1 MSFVLGFKEWLG
13 NNVWIDD
20 GSDRLNRKYMVTLI
34 IILMVVV
41 MTGQFIRGDQIQCF
55 TPVYFTGAQVEYSHS
70 TCWTLGTSYIIG
82 DGDKES
88 KDQLEGMLN
97 VPVSSRD
104 GNGGFHVTGY
114 VGPYHTGQRVA
125 VSYYQWTPLI
135 LAIAAFLF
143 HLPYIVWHIMAVSSG
158 MPLESMLSAAREV
171 SKVQKDGGSRDGFIN
186 DILFR
191 FTRYIEKTHM
201 DTTGSCPP
209 AIKKALRT
217 GRSFGNYLFTLY
229 MGVKVLY
236 ILLIIVNMLLL
247 QAFFGGDP
255 RFSVLRHGLWVLEN
269 LFTLSVWPQSPIFPI
284 KTVCTFSAEQQ
295 GNPLPYTL
303 QCVLP
308 LNLYND
314 KFFAIF
320 TIVYPILLII
330 SFVSMLSWI
339 WTNSAHGRKAF
350 VDRYL
355 IKPLDLKRADLS
367 DVNMFTEEYLRRDGI
382 FVLQM
387 VEMNVGGLVVETLME
402 KLWDQFT
409 EEKDEAMRDRD
420 SEGDSVDGK
429 SSLDGESGLY
439 PHLASP
445 RHGDGAKKP
454 LKKKPSFVRTRVQAG
469 RGQNGNSTMV

>member
-20 GSDRLNRKYMVTLI
+20 GSDRINRKYMVTLI

-70 TCWTLGTSYIIG
+70 TCWTLGTSYII
-82 DGDKES
+82 ES
-88 KDQLEGMLN
+88 KKKSGEVPADSVSRQGYLN
-97 VPVSSRD
+97 VPVSGGSFES
-104 GNGGFHVTGY
+104 GFHQTGY
-114 VGPYHTGQRVA
+114 VGPYHDGERVA

-143 HLPYIVWHIMAVSSG
+143 HLPYIIWHIMAVSSG

-171 SKVQKDGGSRDGFIN
+171 SKVQKDGGSRDGFVT

-191 FTRYIEKTHM
+191 YRRYIEKTHM
-201 DTTGSCPP
+201 DTTGALPP
-209 AIKKALRT
+209 AIKKIFRV
-217 GRSFGNYLFTLY
+217 GRSFGNYLFAVY
-229 MGVKVLY
+229 MLIKVLY
-236 ILLIIVNMLLL
+236 VAFIAVNLALLD
-247 QAFFGGDP
+247 AFFGGDP
-255 RFSVLRHGLWVLEN
+255 RFTVFRHGIWVLEN
-269 LFTLSVWPQSPIFPI
+269 IFQRSQWPQSPIFPI

-320 TIVYPILLII
+320 TILYPLLLIV
-330 SFVSMLSWI
+330 SFISMLSWI
-339 WTNSAHGRKAF
+339 WVNSAHGRKQF

-355 IKPLDLKRADLS
+355 VKPLDIKRADLS
-367 DVNMFTEEYLRRDGI
+367 DVHMFTEEYLRRDGI

-387 VEMNVGGLVVETLME
+387 IEMNVGGLVVETLIE
-402 KLWDQFT
+402 KLWDQFV
-409 EEKDEAMRDRD
+409 EEKEEALHERD

-429 SSLDGESGLY
+429 TSLDE
-439 PHLASP
+439 
-445 RHGDGAKKP
+445 KKP
-454 LKKKPSFVRTRVQAG
+454 LKKKPSFVRSRVQAG

>member
-1 MSFVLGFKEWLG
+1 MSFVLGFKDWLG

-20 GSDRLNRKYMVTLI
+20 GSDRINRKYMVTLI

-70 TCWTLGTSYIIG
+70 TCWALGTQYIIG
-82 DGDKES
+82 AEDGAAEAED
-88 KDQLEGMLN
+88 LTGHLN
-97 VPVSSRD
+97 VPISGRD
-104 GNGGFHVTGY
+104 GNGGFHITGY
-114 VGPYHTGQRVA
+114 VGPYHKGQRVA

-135 LAIAAFLF
+135 LAIAALLF

-171 SKVQKDGGSRDGFIN
+171 SKVQKDGGSRDGYIT

-191 FTRYIEKTHM
+191 YRSYIEKTHM
-201 DTTGSCPP
+201 DTTGTCPP
-209 AIKKALRT
+209 AIKKLFRC
-217 GRSFGNYLFTLY
+217 GRAYGNYLFTLY

-269 LFTLSVWPQSPIFPI
+269 LFANSVWPQSPIFPI

-330 SFVSMLSWI
+330 SFVSMLTWI
-339 WTNSAHGRKAF
+339 WCNSSHGRKVF
-350 VDRYL
+350 VERYL
-355 IKPLDLKRADLS
+355 VKPLDLKRAEMS
-367 DVNMFTEEYLRRDGI
+367 DVQCFTEEYLRRDGI

-387 VEMNVGGLVVETLME
+387 IEMNVGGLVVETLIE
-402 KLWDQFT
+402 KLWEQFM

-429 SSLDGESGLY
+429 TSLDE
-439 PHLASP
+439 
-445 RHGDGAKKP
+445 KKP

>member
-1 MSFVLGFKEWLG
+1 
-13 NNVWIDD
+13 
-20 GSDRLNRKYMVTLI
+20 
-34 IILMVVV
+34 
-41 MTGQFIRGDQIQCF
+41 
-55 TPVYFTGAQVEYSHS
+55 
-70 TCWTLGTSYIIG
+70 
-82 DGDKES
+82 
-88 KDQLEGMLN
+88 
-97 VPVSSRD
+97 
-104 GNGGFHVTGY
+104 
-114 VGPYHTGQRVA
+114 
-125 VSYYQWTPLI
+125 
-135 LAIAAFLF
+135 
-143 HLPYIVWHIMAVSSG
+143 
-158 MPLESMLSAAREV
+158 
-171 SKVQKDGGSRDGFIN
+171 
-186 DILFR
+186 
-191 FTRYIEKTHM
+191 
-201 DTTGSCPP
+201 
-209 AIKKALRT
+209 
-217 GRSFGNYLFTLY
+217 

-355 IKPLDLKRADLS
+355 IKPLDLKRADHD
-367 DVNMFTEEYLRRDGI
+367 DVTMFTEEYLRRDGI

-429 SSLDGESGLY
+429 SSLD
-439 PHLASP
+439 
-445 RHGDGAKKP
+445 AKKP

>member
-20 GSDRLNRKYMVTLI
+20 ASDRINRKYMVTLI

-82 DGDKES
+82 DD
-88 KDQLEGMLN
+88 DQGVDPAASEDVASQGFLN
-97 VPVSSRD
+97 VPISGRD
-104 GNGGFHVTGY
+104 SNGGFHVTGY
-114 VGPYHTGQRVA
+114 VGPYHSGQRVA

-143 HLPYIVWHIMAVSSG
+143 HLPYIVWHIMSVSSG

-171 SKVQKDGGSRDGFIN
+171 SKVQKDGGSRDGYIN

-191 FTRYIEKTHM
+191 YRRYIEKTHM
-201 DTTGSCPP
+201 DSTGTCPT
-209 AIKKALRT
+209 AIKKLLRC
-217 GRSFGNYLFTLY
+217 GRSYGNYLFGLY
-229 MGVKVLY
+229 MAVKVLY

-269 LFTLSVWPQSPIFPI
+269 LFTLTVWPQSPIFPI

-330 SFVSMLSWI
+330 SFITLVTWLWC
-339 WTNSAHGRKAF
+339 NSAHGRKAF
-350 VDRYL
+350 VNRYL
-355 IKPLDLKRADLS
+355 VKPLDLKRADLS
-367 DVNMFTEEYLRRDGI
+367 DVQMFTEEYLRRDGI

-387 VEMNVGGLVVETLME
+387 IEMNVGGLVVETLIE

-409 EEKDEAMRDRD
+409 EEKEEALRDRD

-429 SSLDGESGLY
+429 TSLDGESGLY
-439 PHLASP
+439 PNLPSE
-445 RHGDGAKKP
+445 KKP

>member
-20 GSDRLNRKYMVTLI
+20 GSDRVNRKYMVTLI

-70 TCWTLGTSYIIG
+70 TCWTLGTNYIIER
-82 DGDKES
+82 DPPANSQPKLAES
-88 KDQLEGMLN
+88 GFLN
-97 VPVSSRD
+97 VPISSRD
-104 GNGGFHVTGY
+104 GDGGFHVSGY
-114 VGPYHTGQRVA
+114 VGPYHPGQRVP

-143 HLPYIVWHIMAVSSG
+143 HLPYIIWHILAVSSG

-171 SKVQKDGGSRDGFIN
+171 SKVQKDGGARDGYVQ

-191 FTRYIEKTHM
+191 YTRYIEKTHM
-201 DTTGSCPP
+201 DTTGTCPT
-209 AIKKALRT
+209 AVKKLFRI
-217 GRSFGNYLFTLY
+217 GRSYGNYLFYVY
-229 MGVKVLY
+229 MFIKVLY
-236 ILLIIVNMLLL
+236 VLFIVINLLLL

-255 RFSVLRHGLWVLEN
+255 RFSVFRHGIWVLEN
-269 LFTLSVWPQSPIFPI
+269 IVTKHQWPQSPIFPI

-314 KFFAIF
+314 KFFALF
-320 TIVYPILLII
+320 TIIYPILLIV
-330 SFVSMLSWI
+330 SFVSLLGWI
-339 WTNSAHGRKAF
+339 WVNSVHGRKKF

-355 IKPLDLKRADLS
+355 VKPLDLKRADDPDMS
-367 DVNMFTEEYLRRDGI
+367 DVKMFTEEYLRRDGI

-387 VEMNVGGLVVETLME
+387 IEMNVGGLVVETLIE
-402 KLWDQFT
+402 KLWDQFAD
-409 EEKDEAMRDRD
+409 EKDDALKEHDH
-420 SEGDSVDGK
+420 EGDSVDGK
-429 SSLDGESGLY
+429 APLDGE
-439 PHLASP
+439 
-445 RHGDGAKKP
+445 KKP
-454 LKKKPSFVRTRVQAG
+454 LRKKPSFVRSRVASG
-469 RGQNGNSTMV
+469 RGQNGSSTMV

>member
-20 GSDRLNRKYMVTLI
+20 GSDRMNRKYMVTLI

-70 TCWTLGTSYIIG
+70 TCWTLGTQYIIG
-82 DGDKES
+82 DGSMNEDTS
-88 KDQLEGMLN
+88 RDSSDDLAGMLN
-97 VPVSSRD
+97 VPISSRD
-104 GNGGFHVTGY
+104 GNGGFHVSGY
-114 VGPYHTGQRVA
+114 VGPFHPGQRVS

-171 SKVQKDGGSRDGFIN
+171 SKVQKDGGSRDGYVS

-191 FTRYIEKTHM
+191 YRRYIEKTHM
-201 DTTGSCPP
+201 DTTGTCPT
-209 AIKKALRT
+209 ALKKLVRT
-217 GRSFGNYLFTLY
+217 GRSYGNYLFTLY
-229 MGVKVLY
+229 MGVKLMYV
-236 ILLIIVNMLLL
+236 ICIVVNMLLL

-255 RFSVLRHGLWVLEN
+255 RFSVLRHGIWVLEN
-269 LFTLSVWPQSPIFPI
+269 LFSLGQWPQSPIFPI

-330 SFVSMLSWI
+330 SFISMLQWI
-339 WTNSAHGRKAF
+339 WCNSSHGRKVF
-350 VDRYL
+350 VERYL
-355 IKPLDLKRADLS
+355 IRPLNLTRIDDADQA
-367 DVNMFTEEYLRRDGI
+367 DVNIFTEEYLRRDGI

-387 VEMNVGGLVVETLME
+387 IEMNVGGLVVETLME
-402 KLWDQFT
+402 KLWEQFV
-409 EEKDEAMRDRD
+409 EEKDEAMRERD
-420 SEGDSVDGK
+420 SEGDSIDGK
-429 SSLDGESGLY
+429 TSLDE
-439 PHLASP
+439 
-445 RHGDGAKKP
+445 KKP
-454 LKKKPSFVRTRVQAG
+454 LNKKPSFARARAQNG
-469 RGQNGNSTMV
+469 RAQNGNSTMV

>member
-70 TCWTLGTSYIIG
+70 TCWTLGTNYIIEDENANS
-82 DGDKES
+82 DGPPAEDIAKN
-88 KDQLEGMLN
+88 GFLN
-97 VPVSSRD
+97 SPISGRD
-104 GNGGFHVTGY
+104 ANGGFHVTGY
-114 VGPYHTGQRVA
+114 VGPYHKGQRVA

-171 SKVQKDGGSRDGFIN
+171 SKVQKDGGSRDGYIT

-191 FTRYIEKTHM
+191 YRRYIEKTHM

-209 AIKKALRT
+209 ALKKLLRC

-236 ILLIIVNMLLL
+236 ITFIIINMLLL

-255 RFSVLRHGLWVLEN
+255 RFSVLSHGLWVLES
-269 LFTLSVWPQSPIFPI
+269 LFIKTTWPQSPIFPI

-320 TIVYPILLII
+320 TIVYPILLLTSFL
-330 SFVSMLSWI
+330 SFVSWI
-339 WTNSAHGRKAF
+339 WCNSAHGRKQF

-355 IKPLDLKRADLS
+355 VKPLDLKRADS
-367 DVNMFTEEYLRRDGI
+367 ADVQMFTEEYLRRDGI

-387 VEMNVGGLVVETLME
+387 IEMNVGGLVVETLIE

-409 EEKDEAMRDRD
+409 EEKDEALRDRD

-429 SSLDGESGLY
+429 TSLDE
-439 PHLASP
+439 
-445 RHGDGAKKP
+445 KKP

-469 RGQNGNSTMV
+469 RGQNGASTMV

>member
-20 GSDRLNRKYMVTLI
+20 GSDRINRKYMVTLI

-70 TCWTLGTSYIIG
+70 TCWTLGTNYIIG
-82 DGDKES
+82 EEDKGAKSAPSEDLS
-88 KDQLEGMLN
+88 AQGFLN
-97 VPVSSRD
+97 VPISGKD
-104 GNGGFHVTGY
+104 GQGGYHVTGY
-114 VGPYHTGQRVA
+114 VGPYHTGKRVA

-191 FTRYIEKTHM
+191 YRRYIEKTHM
-201 DTTGSCPP
+201 DTTGTCP
-209 AIKKALRT
+209 AAVKKLFRC

-229 MGVKVLY
+229 VGIKVLY
-236 ILLIIVNMLLL
+236 VLMIVINMLLL

-255 RFSVLRHGLWVLEN
+255 RFSVLRHGIWVLEN
-269 LFTLSVWPQSPIFPI
+269 LFTRSTWPQSPIFPI

-320 TIVYPILLII
+320 TIVYPILLVI
-330 SFVSMLSWI
+330 SFLSLVGWI
-339 WTNSAHGRKAF
+339 WCNSAHGRSRF

-355 IKPLDLKRADLS
+355 VKPLDLKRADDADQS
-367 DVNMFTEEYLRRDGI
+367 DVKMFTDEYLRRDGI

-387 VEMNVGGLVVETLME
+387 IEMNVGGLVVETIIE
-402 KLWDQFT
+402 KLWDQFV
-409 EEKDEAMRDRD
+409 EEKEEALRDRD

-429 SSLDGESGLY
+429 TSLDE
-439 PHLASP
+439 
-445 RHGDGAKKP
+445 KKP